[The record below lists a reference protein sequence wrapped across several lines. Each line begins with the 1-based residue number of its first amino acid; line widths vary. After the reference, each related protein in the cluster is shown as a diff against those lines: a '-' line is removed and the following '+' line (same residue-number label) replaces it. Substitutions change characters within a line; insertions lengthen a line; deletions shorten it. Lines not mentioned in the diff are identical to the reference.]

1 MRLKIDRETL
11 LKGIGRTL
19 GVVDRRGTM
28 PILANFLLQTDENR
42 VIVSA
47 TDLEVSFRG
56 FFPAEVSEH
65 GALTIQAH
73 YFYNLI
79 KELPGNTLDLEGTES
94 SKLKIQAG
102 DARYQF
108 HGLPADQFP
117 PVPEITDQELVQVES
132 RMVKEMIEKTIFS
145 VSADDLQYHLSSI
158 FWERVGFPR
167 GGPEREVLPGA
178 SGEEVKADP
187 PEEPPA
193 EGLDPELDHWLRLI
207 STDGHRLTFI
217 ERPLPVSGQFP
228 IEKGILIPR
237 KGMAEVIRFLAEEEQ
252 VSLGLGKQSLALKAE
267 DKYLFIRLLLDKRF
281 PDYRRI
287 IPESFAYRFALNR
300 RQFFNAIRR
309 ISLLSTER
317 FKGVIL
323 KLMPDR
329 VEISFSNPEVGEGRE
344 VEGLLME
351 QGDAASLP
359 MEIGFNAPYFLEPL
373 NAMSSDMVI
382 LEVNATDRP
391 CRLMEQTD
399 PHYFSIIMPM
409 SL

>member
-11 LKGIGRTL
+11 MKGVGRTL

-42 VIVSA
+42 VLISA

-56 FFPAEVSEH
+56 FYPAEVMEH
-65 GALTIQAH
+65 GALTVQAH

-79 KELPGNTLDLEGTES
+79 KELPGEILDLTGTDS
-94 SKLKIQAG
+94 SNLKISEG
-102 DARYQF
+102 DARYQL

-132 RMVKEMIEKTIFS
+132 HMVKDMIEKTIFS

-158 FWERVGFPR
+158 FWERVGFPK
-167 GGPEREVLPGA
+167 GGPEVEQSL
-178 SGEEVKADP
+178 GEGEA
-187 PEEPPA
+187 EAEPA
-193 EGLDPELDHWLRLI
+193 LDYWLRLI
-207 STDGHRLTFI
+207 STDGHRLTLI
-217 ERPLPVSGQFP
+217 ERPLEESGQFA

-252 VSLGLGKQSLALKAE
+252 VSLGLGKQSLALKAD
-267 DKYLFIRLLLDKRF
+267 DKYLFIRLLLDKKF

-287 IPESFAYRFALNR
+287 IPPTFTHRFAINR
-300 RQFFNAIRR
+300 KLFFETIRR

-323 KLMPDR
+323 KIFPDHLE
-329 VEISFSNPEVGEGRE
+329 VTFSNPEVGEGRE
-344 VEGLLME
+344 VMGVLME
-351 QGDAASLP
+351 QGDPEQLP
-359 MEIGFNAPYFLEPL
+359 MEIGFNARYFLEPL

-382 LEVNATDRP
+382 LEVNEKDRP
-391 CRLMEQTD
+391 CKLVEQTD

>member
-11 LKGIGRTL
+11 LKGVGRTL

-28 PILANFLLQTDENR
+28 PILANFLLQTDANQV
-42 VIVSA
+42 VISA

-56 FFPAEVSEH
+56 FYPAEVVEH
-65 GALTIQAH
+65 GALTVQAH

-79 KELPGNTLDLEGTES
+79 KELPGETLDLTGTENS
-94 SKLKIQAG
+94 NLKIQEG
-102 DARYQF
+102 DARYQL

-117 PVPEITDQELVQVES
+117 PVPEITDQELVKVES
-132 RMVKEMIEKTIFS
+132 HMVKDMIEKTIFS

-158 FWERVGFPR
+158 FLERVGFPK
-167 GGPEREVLPGA
+167 GGPEAESPQ
-178 SGEEVKADP
+178 EEGVAQD
-187 PEEPPA
+187 
-193 EGLDPELDHWLRLI
+193 LDYWLRLI
-207 STDGHRLTFI
+207 STDGHRLTLI
-217 ERPLPVSGQFP
+217 ERPLAESGQFA

-252 VSLGLGKQSLALKAE
+252 VFLGLGKQSLALKA
-267 DKYLFIRLLLDKRF
+267 DDRYLFIRLLLDKKF

-287 IPESFAYRFALNR
+287 IPESFGYRFALNR
-300 RQFFNAIRR
+300 RLFFDTIRR

-323 KLMPDR
+323 KLMPDHLE
-329 VEISFSNPEVGEGRE
+329 VNFNNPEVGEGRE
-344 VEGLLME
+344 VVGLLME
-351 QGDAASLP
+351 QGNPDQLP
-359 MEIGFNAPYFLEPL
+359 MEIGFNARYFLEPL
-373 NAMSSDMVI
+373 NAMTSDMVI
-382 LEVNATDRP
+382 LEVNEKDRP
-391 CRLMEQTD
+391 CRLVDQTD

>member
-11 LKGIGRTL
+11 LKGVGRTL

-42 VIVSA
+42 VLISA

-56 FFPAEVSEH
+56 FYPAEILEH
-65 GALTIQAH
+65 GALTVQAH
-73 YFYNLI
+73 YLFNLI
-79 KELPGNTLDLEGTES
+79 KELPGENLDLTGTDNS
-94 SKLKIQAG
+94 NLKITEG
-102 DARYQF
+102 EARYQL

-132 RMVKEMIEKTIFS
+132 HMVKDMIEKTIFS

-167 GGPEREVLPGA
+167 GGPEV
-178 SGEEVKADP
+178 
-187 PEEPPA
+187 EPPQE
-193 EGLDPELDHWLRLI
+193 EGGEADLDYWLRLI
-207 STDGHRLTFI
+207 STDGHRLTLI
-217 ERPLPVSGQFP
+217 ERPLAESGQFA

-252 VSLGLGKQSLALKAE
+252 VSLGLGKQSLALKAD
-267 DKYLFIRLLLDKRF
+267 DKYLFIRLLLDKKF

-287 IPESFAYRFALNR
+287 IPPEFGYRFAINR
-300 RQFFNAIRR
+300 KLFFETIRR

-323 KLMPDR
+323 KLLPDH
-329 VEISFSNPEVGEGRE
+329 VEVNFSNPEVGEGRE
-344 VEGLLME
+344 VVGVLME
-351 QGDAASLP
+351 QGDPEQLP
-359 MEIGFNAPYFLEPL
+359 MEIGFNARYFLEPL
-373 NAMSSDMVI
+373 NAMTSDMVI
-382 LEVNATDRP
+382 LEVNEKDRP
-391 CRLMEQTD
+391 CKLVEQTD

>member
-11 LKGIGRTL
+11 LKGVGRTL

-42 VIVSA
+42 VVVSA

-56 FFPAEVSEH
+56 FYPAEVMEH
-65 GALTIQAH
+65 GAITVQAH
-73 YFYNLI
+73 YLYNLI
-79 KELPGNTLDLEGTES
+79 KELPGETLDLTGTENS
-94 SKLKIQAG
+94 NLKIQEG
-102 DARYQF
+102 DARYQL

-167 GGPEREVLPGA
+167 GGAQAESLAEEGAEVE
-178 SGEEVKADP
+178 SD
-187 PEEPPA
+187 
-193 EGLDPELDHWLRLI
+193 LDYWLRLI
-207 STDGHRLTFI
+207 STDGHRLTLI
-217 ERPLPVSGQFP
+217 ERPLQESGQFP
-228 IEKGILIPR
+228 IAKGILIPR
-237 KGMAEVIRFLAEEEQ
+237 KGMAEVIRFLAEEEH
-252 VSLGLGKQSLALKAE
+252 VSLGLGKQSLALKAD
-267 DKYLFIRLLLDKRF
+267 DKYLFIRLLLDKKF

-287 IPESFAYRFALNR
+287 IPESFAYSFAINR
-300 RQFFNAIRR
+300 RLLFDTIRR
-309 ISLLSTER
+309 IALLSTER

-323 KLMPDR
+323 KLMPDHLE
-329 VEISFSNPEVGEGRE
+329 VTFNNPEVGEGRE
-344 VEGLLME
+344 VVGLFME
-351 QGDAASLP
+351 QGDAQALP
-359 MEIGFNAPYFLEPL
+359 MEIGFNARYFLEPL
-373 NAMSSDMVI
+373 NAMTSDMVI
-382 LEVNATDRP
+382 LKVNEKDRP
-391 CRLMEQTD
+391 CCLVDQTD

>member
-1 MRLKIDRETL
+1 MHLKIDRETL
-11 LKGIGRTL
+11 LKGVGRTL

-42 VIVSA
+42 VLISA

-56 FFPAEVSEH
+56 FYPAEVVEH
-65 GALTIQAH
+65 GALTVQAH
-73 YFYNLI
+73 YLYNLI
-79 KELPGNTLDLEGTES
+79 KELPGETLDLRGTES
-94 SKLKIQAG
+94 SNLKIQEEE
-102 DARYQF
+102 ARYQL

-132 RMVKEMIEKTIFS
+132 HMVKEMIEKTIFS
-145 VSADDLQYHLSSI
+145 VSVDDLQYHLSSI

-167 GGPEREVLPGA
+167 GGPEAEPA
-178 SGEEVKADP
+178 
-187 PEEPPA
+187 PEEGVEPD
-193 EGLDPELDHWLRLI
+193 LDYWLRLI
-207 STDGHRLTFI
+207 STDGHRLTLI
-217 ERPLPVSGQFP
+217 ERPLQESGQFP

-252 VSLGLGKQSLALKAE
+252 VSLGLGKQSLALKADE
-267 DKYLFIRLLLDKRF
+267 RYLFIRILQDKRF

-287 IPESFAYRFALNR
+287 IPESFTYRFAINR
-300 RQFFNAIRR
+300 RQFFNAIHR

-323 KLMPDR
+323 KLMPDHLE
-329 VEISFSNPEVGEGRE
+329 VTFNNPEVGEGRE
-344 VEGLLME
+344 VLGLLME
-351 QGDAASLP
+351 QGDVERLP
-359 MEIGFNAPYFLEPL
+359 MEIGFNARYFLEPL
-373 NAMSSDMVI
+373 NAMASDMVI
-382 LEVNATDRP
+382 LQVNEQDRP
-391 CRLMEQTD
+391 CCLVEQTD